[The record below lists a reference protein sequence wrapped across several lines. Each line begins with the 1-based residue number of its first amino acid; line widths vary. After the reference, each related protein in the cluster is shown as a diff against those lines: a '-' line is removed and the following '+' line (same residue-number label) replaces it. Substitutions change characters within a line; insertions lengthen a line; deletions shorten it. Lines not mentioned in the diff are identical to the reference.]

1 MQKNKNKIVFS
12 TLLMGLVGLIVYN
25 LYTMYINIE
34 IKNSN
39 YEAEKLSTSI
49 NNEENVDNSN
59 TNNVMKEDMLENTI
73 KSVVGISRFTNAGGS
88 ILNNVS
94 SEDLGLGTGIIVS
107 EDGYILSNN
116 HVTGD
121 RFCVCYVTID
131 ESIYKGMVVFN
142 EPDLDL
148 SIVKVN
154 AKNLTCI
161 KFGNSNNLKIGEQ
174 VYAIGN
180 PIGYEFKRT
189 VTAGIISA
197 LNRTIKI
204 EEGETTSYVSD
215 LIQTDATINPGN
227 SGGPLVNKYG
237 EVIGI
242 NTVKITSAE
251 GIGFAIPINVIK
263 PVVEKIRQ
271 TGSFEEATLGIYA
284 YDSEVAEYMK
294 LKDKIITGIYVSQ
307 IINNGA
313 ASNSD
318 LKVGD
323 IMTSID
329 QKRLNTIND
338 LREYLYSKEPGD
350 EVVLKIVRNER
361 ERDVN
366 VTLGKRW
373 ETWGRMS
380 EVRGRKSE
388 VRGWRLENRNLTSNF
403 RHLTWI
409 IN

>member
-1 MQKNKNKIVFS
+1 MPKNNKNKGKFIFII
-12 TLLMGLVGLIVYN
+12 LWIGLIGLIVYN

-39 YEAEKLSTSI
+39 YETKKISTST
-49 NNEENVDNSN
+49 NSEENVDNSDKMQEN
-59 TNNVMKEDMLENTI
+59 MLENVI
-73 KSVVGISRFTNAGGS
+73 KSVVGISRLTNAGGS

-121 RFCVCYVTID
+121 KFSTCYVTID
-131 ESIYKGMVVFN
+131 ENTYKGTVVFN

-161 KFGNSNNLKIGEQ
+161 KLGNSTNLKIGEQ

-204 EEGETTSYVSD
+204 EEEESTSYVSD

-227 SGGPLVNKYG
+227 SGGPLVNKSG

-263 PVVEKIRQ
+263 PVVEKFKEN
-271 TGSFEEATLGIYA
+271 GSFEEATLGIYA
-284 YDSEVAEYMK
+284 YDSDVAEYMK
-294 LKDKIITGIYVSQ
+294 LKSKIITGIYVSQ

-323 IMTSID
+323 IIISID
-329 QKRLNTIND
+329 QKKLNTIND
-338 LREYLYSKEPGD
+338 LREYLYSKRPGE
-350 EVVLKIVRNER
+350 EVVLNIVRNEKER
-361 ERDVN
+361 EVRIV
-366 VTLGKRW
+366 LGKRW
-373 ETWGRMS
+373 KQS
-380 EVRGRKSE
+380 
-388 VRGWRLENRNLTSNF
+388 LTCYNYKQSIVDGEQIHRIKYINF
-403 RHLTWI
+403 FKNARSS
-409 IN
+409 

>member
-1 MQKNKNKIVFS
+1 MKKTKKKWGKIIFMMLWMS
-12 TLLMGLVGLIVYN
+12 LVGLIVYN
-25 LYTMYINIE
+25 LYIMYINIE

-39 YEAEKLSTSI
+39 YETKKIAASI
-49 NNEENVDNSN
+49 NNEEKIDNISK
-59 TNNVMKEDMLENTI
+59 NNETQEEMLENVI
-73 KSVVGISRFTNAGGS
+73 GSVIGISRLSNAGGS
-88 ILNNVS
+88 ILNNIS

-107 EDGYILSNN
+107 EDGYILSNS

-121 RFCVCYVTID
+121 KFSICYVTID
-131 ESIYKGMVVFN
+131 ENTYKGTVVFN

-154 AKNLTCI
+154 AKNLKCI
-161 KFGNSNNLKIGEQ
+161 SFGNSGNLKIGQQ

-189 VTAGIISA
+189 VTSGIVSA

-204 EEGETTSYVSD
+204 EEGDNVSYVSD

-227 SGGPLVNKYG
+227 SGGPLINKYG

-263 PVVEKIRQ
+263 PVVEKIKQ
-271 TGSFEEATLGIYA
+271 TGNFEEATLDIYA

-294 LKDKIITGIYVSQ
+294 LKNKIITGIYVTQ
-307 IINNGA
+307 IIPNGA
-313 ASNSD
+313 SSNSD

-323 IMTSID
+323 IITNVD
-329 QKRLNTIND
+329 QKKLNTIND

-350 EVVLKIVRNER
+350 EVVLKIMR
-361 ERDVN
+361 EDREHEVN
-366 VTLGKRW
+366 VVLGK
-373 ETWGRMS
+373 
-380 EVRGRKSE
+380 K
-388 VRGWRLENRNLTSNF
+388 
-403 RHLTWI
+403 
-409 IN
+409 